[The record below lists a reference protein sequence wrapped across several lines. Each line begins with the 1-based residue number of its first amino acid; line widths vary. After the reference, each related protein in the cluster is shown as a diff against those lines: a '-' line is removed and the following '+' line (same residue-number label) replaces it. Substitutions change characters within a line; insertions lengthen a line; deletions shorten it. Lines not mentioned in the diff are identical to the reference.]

1 MTNRQK
7 ITVFV
12 ITFLLLHAAMS
23 GLFFLITSKTS
34 ELVQNQQAF
43 EQLKKAPKYLFLGD
57 SHPTR
62 AINENKIEG
71 SYKLSFYGEGPVLGY
86 YRLKYVLE
94 NLQLKPE
101 YVFLQTDISRF
112 STNYFSHSE
121 NKFFYNNYIDYD
133 ELLEEGVINHEW
145 YLKQLA
151 YRIIPYLELKSIV
164 RKNKSIKKKKGLQRF
179 LDLSAL
185 NKQNNTNLFIKEKLL
200 SNNPNNLYYDEAL
213 NYLVKTIEICQ
224 AHQLKIIA
232 IKYPVT
238 DYYLNTIEQFC
249 REEILNNPPQNK
261 ILSEYNIPLW
271 DFEKQFPDSYNYFFD
286 SHHVN
291 EFGREA
297 FTEVLN
303 NRISNDLIKKK

>member
-1 MTNRQK
+1 MNYKQK
-7 ITVFV
+7 IGYFLTVL
-12 ITFLLLHAAMS
+12 ILLHAAMS

-71 SYKLSFYGEGPVLGY
+71 SYKLSFYGEGLILGY

-94 NLQLKPE
+94 NLQLNPE

-121 NKFFYNNYIDYD
+121 NKFFYNNYVNYD
-133 ELLEEGVINHEW
+133 ELLNQGVITYEQ
-145 YLKQLA
+145 YMKYLA
-151 YRIIPYLELKSIV
+151 YRVIPYLELKSVV
-164 RKNKSIKKKKGLQRF
+164 RKNKTNKIKKGLKKF
-179 LDLSAL
+179 SDLSEL
-185 NKQNNTNLFIKEKLL
+185 EKQNSTNFFIKDKLL

-213 NYLVKTIEICQ
+213 NYLVKTIELCHT
-224 AHQLKIIA
+224 HQVKIIA

-238 DYYLNTIEQFC
+238 DYYLNVIAQFC
-249 REEILNNPPQNK
+249 GKEMLNNPPQDK
-261 ILSEYNIPLW
+261 ILLKYNIPIW
-271 DFEKQFPDSYNYFFD
+271 NFEEQFLDKHNYFFD
-286 SHHVN
+286 AHHIN

-297 FTEVLN
+297 FTVVL
-303 NRISNDLIKKK
+303 KKRMSIEFNEK